1 MKKDFR
7 IEVTTE
13 ALQYALDEA
22 KSELSR
28 RLSQKGHGGFAST
41 HEMFG
46 VLMEEIDELSEAL
59 HDNDQ
64 EQFVA
69 ELKDIAVAALFSL
82 ASIHDNTHD
91 W

>member
-1 MKKDFR
+1 MGRK
-7 IEVTTE
+7 EVSAK
-13 ALQYALDEA
+13 ALIYALDEA
-22 KSELSR
+22 KLELSM
-28 RLSQKGHGGFAST
+28 RLGQKGFDGFAST

-46 VLMEEIDELSEAL
+46 VLGEEMNELSEAL

-64 EQFVA
+64 KQFVA
-69 ELKDIAVAALFSL
+69 ELKDILVAALFSL

>member
-1 MKKDFR
+1 MNRKK
-7 IEVTTE
+7 VSAK
-13 ALQYALDEA
+13 ALSYALNEA

-28 RLSQKGHGGFAST
+28 RLIQKGHGGFAST

-46 VLMEEIDELSEAL
+46 VLMEEVNELSEAL

-64 EQFVA
+64 DQFVA
-69 ELKDIAVAALFSL
+69 ELKDIVVAALFSL

>member
-1 MKKDFR
+1 MSRK
-7 IEVTTE
+7 EVSTK
-13 ALQYALDEA
+13 ALTYALDEA
-22 KSELSR
+22 RSELSK
-28 RLSQKGHGGFAST
+28 RLSQKGYGGFAST

-46 VLMEEIDELSEAL
+46 VLMEEVNELSEAL

-64 EQFVA
+64 EQFVS
-69 ELKDIAVAALFSL
+69 ELKDIVVAALFSL

>member
-1 MKKDFR
+1 MKRK
-7 IEVTTE
+7 EVSNK
-13 ALQYALDEA
+13 ALIHALDEA

-28 RLSQKGHGGFAST
+28 RLGQKGFGGFAST

-46 VLMEEIDELSEAL
+46 VLMEEVNELSEAL
-59 HDNDQ
+59 HDNNE

-69 ELKDIAVAALFSL
+69 ELKDIVVAALFSL

>member
-1 MKKDFR
+1 MRRKKVS
-7 IEVTTE
+7 EK

-22 KSELSR
+22 KSELNK
-28 RLSQKGHGGFAST
+28 RLIQKGYGGFAST

-46 VLMEEIDELSEAL
+46 VLMEEVDELSEAL

-69 ELKDIAVAALFSL
+69 ELKDIVVAALFSL

>member
-1 MKKDFR
+1 MNRK
-7 IEVTTE
+7 EVSTK
-13 ALQYALDEA
+13 ALTYALDEA
-22 KSELSR
+22 KSELGR
-28 RLSQKGHGGFAST
+28 RLSEKGYGGFAST

-46 VLMEEIDELSEAL
+46 KLIEEVDELSEAL

-69 ELKDIAVAALFSL
+69 ELKDVVVAALFSL

>member
-1 MKKDFR
+1 MKRK
-7 IEVTTE
+7 EVSTKT
-13 ALQYALDEA
+13 LQYALDEA

-28 RLSQKGHGGFAST
+28 RLGQKGYGGFTST

-46 VLMEEIDELSEAL
+46 VLMEEVNELSEAL
-59 HDNDQ
+59 HDNNQ

-69 ELKDIAVAALFSL
+69 ELKDIVVAALFSL

>member
-1 MKKDFR
+1 MNRK
-7 IEVTTE
+7 EVSAK

-22 KSELSR
+22 RSELSR
-28 RLSQKGHGGFAST
+28 RLIQKGHGGFASI

-46 VLMEEIDELSEAL
+46 VLMEEVNELSEAL

-64 EQFVA
+64 DQFVA
-69 ELKDIAVAALFSL
+69 ELKDIVVAALFSL

>member
-1 MKKDFR
+1 MKRK
-7 IEVTTE
+7 EVSTK

-28 RLSQKGHGGFAST
+28 RLGQKGHGGFAST

-46 VLMEEIDELSEAL
+46 VLIEEVDELSEAL

-64 EQFVA
+64 DQFIA
-69 ELKDIAVAALFSL
+69 ELKDIVVAALFSL
-82 ASIHDNTHD
+82 ASMKDNTHD